1 MVESW
6 TKISGPMIW
15 VERFIGRFCGLT
27 NNSELLIDTV
37 DDLLISFDLESL
49 DKNDLGIPNTLCKD
63 WISNST
69 WIDYTSNFVESLLLL
84 DGTNV

>member
-15 VERFIGRFCGLT
+15 VETFIGRFCGFT
-27 NNSELLIDTV
+27 NNGELLIDTV
-37 DDLLISFDLESL
+37 DDLLISFDPESL
-49 DKNDLGIPNTLCKD
+49 YKNDLGIPNILCKD

-69 WIDYTSNFVESLLLL
+69 WIAYTSNFVVSLLLL